1 MAGKMDF
8 SWAKESSWGGWTTPT
23 VSMPVRTATITP
35 TQPLMASEETAF
47 GRGARPGNI
56 GEVGVTAA
64 VTSELHPVILPN
76 FIQAIMG
83 TRARVDVGTAISN
96 ASVANPTVI
105 TTAAPH
111 GLTSGDSVTIVGAT
125 TTPTINGTRVVTVTD
140 STHFTVPINVT
151 VGGAQTGTYVN
162 TVAAT
167 KSKLLPNDDVDFDSF
182 SFQNRYSNA
191 LALSARGLR
200 LNQLTISA
208 AARQYALAA
217 MDFVGKDVAVSGG
230 VWADGSGAP
239 AVAATAYPA
248 IIPDAFKFYQGVMR
262 LGGTVALTSGEL
274 VVSGGTAR
282 NDFDSLEIAIAEN
295 LSTDAYGVNLGDRTL
310 QSLNPGTRD
319 ITCRFQPNFDIVGA
333 EFLLAWQSG
342 AQAIAELYFRG
353 GLIGKD
359 PSTKYEL
366 KITIPYLQYT
376 SGALPEVSRNYG
388 LRRVSVEGM
397 AKVDPATGYD
407 IGITIT
413 SNEDFTD

>member
-208 AARQYALAA
+208 AA
-217 MDFVGKDVAVSGG
+217 
-230 VWADGSGAP
+230 
-239 AVAATAYPA
+239 
-248 IIPDAFKFYQGVMR
+248 
-262 LGGTVALTSGEL
+262 
-274 VVSGGTAR
+274 
-282 NDFDSLEIAIAEN
+282 
-295 LSTDAYGVNLGDRTL
+295 L